1 MLNVKNH
8 RNGSLGVPTAT
19 AVVIAAMVG
28 SGVFTTLGFQVAEIR
43 STFAIMMVWL
53 VGGVI
58 ALCGAFTYAELGAAL
73 PRSGGEYHLLRRV
86 YTPALGF
93 LSGWVSATV
102 GFAGP
107 SALAAMALASYTG
120 TFIPGIPENHLAA
133 GAVLGFSLIHASSL
147 QVGTTFQNLLTVL
160 KVGLILGFVGAAF
173 TVDQVQGIT
182 LWPQAGDAGLITG
195 PAFAIALIFVSY
207 AYTGWNAAIYIAGEI
222 KQPSRTLP
230 RSLLLGTLTV
240 TALYAL
246 LNYVFLRTVPMDELA
261 GQIEV
266 GFLAGVHIFGE
277 AGGQVT
283 AAIIAGLLASTVS
296 AYVFLGPRILMV
308 MGEDMPA
315 LTWLSVKSQ
324 RGLPVNAFVFQTLVT
339 LAFIYT
345 STFDQVMLYASIL
358 LIANST
364 LAVAGV
370 YVLRRNEPNLP
381 RPYLTWGYPVTP
393 AVFLAVNI
401 WTLMYVLRTRTFES
415 FVGLVILGVGL
426 TLYAAVQR
434 LTPKNNVESS

>member
-43 STFAIMMVWL
+43 STFTIMMVWL

-58 ALCGAFTYAELGAAL
+58 ALCGAFTYGELGAAL

-107 SALAAMALASYTG
+107 SALAAMALASYTA

-133 GAVLGFSLIHASSL
+133 GVVLGFSLIHASSL

-182 LWPQAGDAGLITG
+182 LWPQAGDVGLITG

-230 RSLLLGTLTV
+230 RSLLLGTLAV

-324 RGLPVNAFVFQTLVT
+324 RGLPVNAFIFQTLVT

-370 YVLRRNEPNLP
+370 YVLRMNEPNLP
-381 RPYLTWGYPVTP
+381 RPYRTWGYPVTP

-401 WTLMYVLRTRTFES
+401 WTLMYVLQTRPFES

-426 TLYAAVQR
+426 TLYAVVQR
-434 LTPKNNVESS
+434 LTPKQ

>member
-8 RNGSLGVPTAT
+8 GNGSLGVPTAT

-43 STFAIMMVWL
+43 STFAVMMVWL

-58 ALCGAFTYAELGAAL
+58 ALCGALTYGELGAAL

-107 SALAAMALASYTG
+107 SALAAMALASYTA

-133 GAVLGFSLIHASSL
+133 GVVLGFSLIHASSL

-173 TVDQVQGIT
+173 TVDQVPGIT
-182 LWPQAGDAGLITG
+182 LWPQTGDAGLITG
-195 PAFAIALIFVSY
+195 PAFAVALIFVSY
-207 AYTGWNAAIYIAGEI
+207 AYTGWNAAIYVAGEI

-230 RSLLLGTLTV
+230 RSLLLGTLAV
-240 TALYAL
+240 TALYVL

-266 GFLAGVHIFGE
+266 GFLAGVQIFGE
-277 AGGQVT
+277 AGGQTT

-296 AYVFLGPRILMV
+296 AYIFLGPRILMV

-339 LAFIYT
+339 LALIYT

-370 YVLRRNEPNLP
+370 YVLRVNEPNLP
-381 RPYLTWGYPVTP
+381 RPYRTWGYPVTP

-401 WTLMYVLRTRTFES
+401 WTLMYVLQTRPFES
-415 FVGLVILGVGL
+415 FVGFVILGVGL
-426 TLYAAVQR
+426 TLYAVVQR
-434 LTPKNNVESS
+434 LTPKQ

>member
-8 RNGSLGVPTAT
+8 GNGSLGVPTAT

-43 STFAIMMVWL
+43 STFAVMMVWL

-58 ALCGAFTYAELGAAL
+58 ALCGALTYGELGAAL

-107 SALAAMALASYTG
+107 SALAAMALASYTA

-133 GAVLGFSLIHASSL
+133 SVVLGFSLIHASSL

-160 KVGLILGFVGAAF
+160 KVGLILGFVVAAF
-173 TVDQVQGIT
+173 TVDQVPGIT
-182 LWPQAGDAGLITG
+182 FWPQTGDVGLITG
-195 PAFAIALIFVSY
+195 PAFAVALIFVSY
-207 AYTGWNAAIYIAGEI
+207 AYTGWNAAIYVAGEI

-230 RSLLLGTLTV
+230 RSLLLGTLAV
-240 TALYAL
+240 TALYML

-266 GFLAGVHIFGE
+266 GFLAGVQIFGE
-277 AGGQVT
+277 AGGQTT

-296 AYVFLGPRILMV
+296 AYIFLGPRILMV

-339 LAFIYT
+339 LALIYT

-370 YVLRRNEPNLP
+370 YVLRMNEPNLP
-381 RPYLTWGYPVTP
+381 RPYRTWGYPVTP

-401 WTLMYVLRTRTFES
+401 WTLMYVLQTRPFES

-426 TLYAAVQR
+426 TLYAVVQR
-434 LTPKNNVESS
+434 LTPKQ

>member
-53 VGGVI
+53 VGGVV
-58 ALCGAFTYAELGAAL
+58 ALCGAFTYGELGAAL

-107 SALAAMALASYTG
+107 SALAAMALASYTA
-120 TFIPGIPENHLAA
+120 TFILGIPENHLAA
-133 GAVLGFSLIHASSL
+133 GVVLGFSLIHASSL
-147 QVGTTFQNLLTVL
+147 QAGTTFQNLLTVL
-160 KVGLILGFVGAAF
+160 KVCLILGFVGAAF

-182 LWPQAGDAGLITG
+182 LWPQAGDVGLITG

-207 AYTGWNAAIYIAGEI
+207 AYTGWNAAIYVAGEI

-230 RSLLLGTLTV
+230 RSLLLGTLAV

-261 GQIEV
+261 GQVEV

-370 YVLRRNEPNLP
+370 YVLRMNEPNLP
-381 RPYLTWGYPVTP
+381 RPYRTWGYPVTP

-434 LTPKNNVESS
+434 LTPKNNAEVS

>member
-8 RNGSLGVPTAT
+8 GNGSLGVPTAT

-43 STFAIMMVWL
+43 STFAVMMVWL

-58 ALCGAFTYAELGAAL
+58 ALCGALTYGELGAAL

-107 SALAAMALASYTG
+107 SALAAMALASYTA

-133 GAVLGFSLIHASSL
+133 GVVLGFSLIHASSL

-160 KVGLILGFVGAAF
+160 KVGLILGFVVAAF
-173 TVDQVQGIT
+173 TVDQVPGIT
-182 LWPQAGDAGLITG
+182 FWPQTGDVGLITG
-195 PAFAIALIFVSY
+195 PAFAVALIFVSY
-207 AYTGWNAAIYIAGEI
+207 AYTGWNAAIYVAGEI

-230 RSLLLGTLTV
+230 RSLLLGTLAV
-240 TALYAL
+240 TALYML

-266 GFLAGVHIFGE
+266 GFLAGVQIFGE
-277 AGGQVT
+277 AGGQTT

-296 AYVFLGPRILMV
+296 AYIFLGPRILMV

-339 LAFIYT
+339 LALIYT

-370 YVLRRNEPNLP
+370 YVLRMNEPNLP
-381 RPYLTWGYPVTP
+381 RPYRTWGYPVTP

-401 WTLMYVLRTRTFES
+401 WTLMYVLQTRPFES

-426 TLYAAVQR
+426 TLYAVVQR
-434 LTPKNNVESS
+434 LTPKQ

>member
-8 RNGSLGVPTAT
+8 RNGSLGMPTAT

-28 SGVFTTLGFQVAEIR
+28 SGVFTTLGFQVVEIR

-53 VGGVI
+53 VGGVV

-107 SALAAMALASYTG
+107 SALAAMALASYTA

-133 GAVLGFSLIHASSL
+133 GVVLGFSLIHASSL

-160 KVGLILGFVGAAF
+160 KVCLILGFVGAAF

-182 LWPQAGDAGLITG
+182 LWPQAGDVGLITG

-207 AYTGWNAAIYIAGEI
+207 AYTGWNAAIYVAGEI

-230 RSLLLGTLTV
+230 RSLLLGTLAV
-240 TALYAL
+240 TALYVL

-283 AAIIAGLLASTVS
+283 AGIIAGLLASTVS

-339 LAFIYT
+339 LALIYT

-370 YVLRRNEPNLP
+370 YVLRMNEPNLP
-381 RPYLTWGYPVTP
+381 RPYRTWGYPLTP

-401 WTLMYVLRTRTFES
+401 WTLMYVLQTRPFES

-426 TLYAAVQR
+426 TLYAVVQR
-434 LTPKNNVESS
+434 LTPKQ

>member
-53 VGGVI
+53 VGGVV
-58 ALCGAFTYAELGAAL
+58 ALCGAFTYGELGAAL

-107 SALAAMALASYTG
+107 SALAAMALASYTA

-133 GAVLGFSLIHASSL
+133 GVVLGFSLIHASSL
-147 QVGTTFQNLLTVL
+147 QAGTTFQNLLTVL
-160 KVGLILGFVGAAF
+160 KVCLILGFVGAAF

-182 LWPQAGDAGLITG
+182 LWPQAGDVGLITG

-207 AYTGWNAAIYIAGEI
+207 AYTGWNAAIYVAGEI

-230 RSLLLGTLTV
+230 RSLLLGTLAV

-261 GQIEV
+261 GQVEV

-370 YVLRRNEPNLP
+370 YVLRMNEPNLP
-381 RPYLTWGYPVTP
+381 RPYRTWGYPVTP

-401 WTLMYVLRTRTFES
+401 WTLMYVLQTRPFES

-426 TLYAAVQR
+426 TLYAVVQR
-434 LTPKNNVESS
+434 LTPKQ

>member
-107 SALAAMALASYTG
+107 SALAAMALASYTA

-133 GAVLGFSLIHASSL
+133 GVVLGFSLIHASSL

-182 LWPQAGDAGLITG
+182 LWPQAGDVGLITG

-230 RSLLLGTLTV
+230 RSLLLGTLAV

-370 YVLRRNEPNLP
+370 YVLRMNEPNLP
-381 RPYLTWGYPVTP
+381 RPYRTWGYPVTP

-434 LTPKNNVESS
+434 LTPKNNVETS

>member
-107 SALAAMALASYTG
+107 SALAAMALASYTA

-133 GAVLGFSLIHASSL
+133 GVVLGFSLIHASSL

-182 LWPQAGDAGLITG
+182 LWPQAGDVGLITG

-207 AYTGWNAAIYIAGEI
+207 AYTGWNAAIYVAGEI

-230 RSLLLGTLTV
+230 RSLLLGTLAV

-370 YVLRRNEPNLP
+370 YVLRMNEPNLP
-381 RPYLTWGYPVTP
+381 RPYRTWGYPVTP

-434 LTPKNNVESS
+434 LTPKNNVETS

>member
-58 ALCGAFTYAELGAAL
+58 ALCGAFTYGELGAAL

-107 SALAAMALASYTG
+107 SALAAMALASYTA

-133 GAVLGFSLIHASSL
+133 GVVLGFSLIHASSL

-182 LWPQAGDAGLITG
+182 LWPQAGDVGLITG

-230 RSLLLGTLTV
+230 RSLLLGTLAV

-324 RGLPVNAFVFQTLVT
+324 RGLPVNAFIFQTLVT

-370 YVLRRNEPNLP
+370 YVLRMNEPNLP
-381 RPYLTWGYPVTP
+381 RPYRTWGYPVTP

-401 WTLMYVLRTRTFES
+401 WTLMYVLQTRPFES

-426 TLYAAVQR
+426 TLYAVVQR
-434 LTPKNNVESS
+434 LTPKQ

>member
-58 ALCGAFTYAELGAAL
+58 ALCGAFTYGELGAAL
-73 PRSGGEYHLLRRV
+73 TRSGGEYHLLRRV

-107 SALAAMALASYTG
+107 SALAAMALASYTA

-133 GAVLGFSLIHASSL
+133 GVVLGFSLIHASSL

-173 TVDQVQGIT
+173 TVDQVPGIT
-182 LWPQAGDAGLITG
+182 FWPQTGDVGLITG
-195 PAFAIALIFVSY
+195 PAFAVALIFVSY

-230 RSLLLGTLTV
+230 RSLLLGTLAV

-324 RGLPVNAFVFQTLVT
+324 RGLPVNAFIFQTLVT

-370 YVLRRNEPNLP
+370 YVLRMNEPNLP
-381 RPYLTWGYPVTP
+381 RPYRTWGYPVTP

-401 WTLMYVLRTRTFES
+401 WTLMYVLQTRPFES

-426 TLYAAVQR
+426 TLYAVVQR
-434 LTPKNNVESS
+434 LTPKQ

>member
-8 RNGSLGVPTAT
+8 RNASLGVPTAS

-58 ALCGAFTYAELGAAL
+58 ALCGAFTYGELGAAL

-107 SALAAMALASYTG
+107 SALAAMALASYTA

-133 GAVLGFSLIHASSL
+133 GVVLGFSLIHASSL

-381 RPYLTWGYPVTP
+381 RPYRTWGYPVTP

-434 LTPKNNVESS
+434 LTPKNNVEVS

>member
-8 RNGSLGVPTAT
+8 GNGSLGVPTAT

-43 STFAIMMVWL
+43 STFAVMMVWL

-58 ALCGAFTYAELGAAL
+58 ALCGALTYGELGAAL

-107 SALAAMALASYTG
+107 SALAAMALASYTA

-133 GAVLGFSLIHASSL
+133 GVVLGFSLIHASSL

-160 KVGLILGFVGAAF
+160 KVGLILGFVVAAF
-173 TVDQVQGIT
+173 TVDQVPGIT
-182 LWPQAGDAGLITG
+182 FWPQTGDVGLITG
-195 PAFAIALIFVSY
+195 PAFAVALIFVSY
-207 AYTGWNAAIYIAGEI
+207 AYTGWNAAIYVAGEI

-230 RSLLLGTLTV
+230 RSLLLGTLAV
-240 TALYAL
+240 TALYML

-266 GFLAGVHIFGE
+266 GFLAGVQIFGE
-277 AGGQVT
+277 AGGQTT

-296 AYVFLGPRILMV
+296 AYIFLGPRILMV

-339 LAFIYT
+339 LALIYT

-370 YVLRRNEPNLP
+370 YVLRMNEPNLP
-381 RPYLTWGYPVTP
+381 RPYRTWGYPVTP

-401 WTLMYVLRTRTFES
+401 WTLMYVLQTRPFES

-426 TLYAAVQR
+426 TLYAVVQR
-434 LTPKNNVESS
+434 QTPKQ

>member
-58 ALCGAFTYAELGAAL
+58 ALCGAFTYGELGAAL

-107 SALAAMALASYTG
+107 SALAAMALASYTA

-133 GAVLGFSLIHASSL
+133 GVVLGFSLIHASSL
-147 QVGTTFQNLLTVL
+147 QAGTTFQNLLTVL

-182 LWPQAGDAGLITG
+182 LWPQAGDVGLITG

-207 AYTGWNAAIYIAGEI
+207 AYTGWNAAIYVAGEI

-230 RSLLLGTLTV
+230 RSLLLGTLAV

-324 RGLPVNAFVFQTLVT
+324 RGLPVNAFIFQTLVT

-370 YVLRRNEPNLP
+370 YVLRMNEPNLP
-381 RPYLTWGYPVTP
+381 RPYRTWGYPVTP
-393 AVFLAVNI
+393 AIFLAVNI

-426 TLYAAVQR
+426 ALYAAVQR
-434 LTPKNNVESS
+434 LTPKNNVEVP

>member
-58 ALCGAFTYAELGAAL
+58 ALCGAFTYGELGAAL

-107 SALAAMALASYTG
+107 SALAAMALASYTA

-133 GAVLGFSLIHASSL
+133 GVVLGFSLIHASSL

-160 KVGLILGFVGAAF
+160 KVCLILGFVGAAF

-182 LWPQAGDAGLITG
+182 LWPQAGDVGLITG
-195 PAFAIALIFVSY
+195 PAFAIALIFVAY
-207 AYTGWNAAIYIAGEI
+207 AYTGWNAAIYVAGEI

-230 RSLLLGTLTV
+230 RSLLLGTLAV

-324 RGLPVNAFVFQTLVT
+324 RGLPVNAFIFQTLVT

-370 YVLRRNEPNLP
+370 YVLRINEPNLP
-381 RPYLTWGYPVTP
+381 RPYRTWGYPVTP
-393 AVFLAVNI
+393 AIFLAVNI

>member
-58 ALCGAFTYAELGAAL
+58 ALCGAFTYGELGAAL

-107 SALAAMALASYTG
+107 SALAAMALASYTA

-133 GAVLGFSLIHASSL
+133 GVVLGFSLIHASSL
-147 QVGTTFQNLLTVL
+147 QAGTTFQNLLTVL

-182 LWPQAGDAGLITG
+182 LWPQAGDVGLITG

-207 AYTGWNAAIYIAGEI
+207 AYTGWNAAIYVAGEI

-230 RSLLLGTLTV
+230 RSLLLGTLAV

-370 YVLRRNEPNLP
+370 YVLRINEPNLP
-381 RPYLTWGYPVTP
+381 RPYRTWGYPVTP

-434 LTPKNNVESS
+434 LTPKNNVETS

>member
-207 AYTGWNAAIYIAGEI
+207 AYTGWNAAIYVAGEI

-230 RSLLLGTLTV
+230 RSLLLGTLAV

-381 RPYLTWGYPVTP
+381 RPYRTWGYPVTP

>member
-107 SALAAMALASYTG
+107 SALAAMALASYTA

-133 GAVLGFSLIHASSL
+133 GVVLGFSLIHASSL

-160 KVGLILGFVGAAF
+160 KVCLILGFVGAAF

-182 LWPQAGDAGLITG
+182 LWPQAGDVGLITG

-207 AYTGWNAAIYIAGEI
+207 AYTGWNAAIYVAGEI

-230 RSLLLGTLTV
+230 RSLLLGTLAV
-240 TALYAL
+240 TALYVL

-261 GQIEV
+261 GQVEV

-283 AAIIAGLLASTVS
+283 AGIIAGLLASTVS

-339 LAFIYT
+339 LALIYT

-370 YVLRRNEPNLP
+370 YVLRMNEPNLP
-381 RPYLTWGYPVTP
+381 RPYRTWGYPLTP

-401 WTLMYVLRTRTFES
+401 WTLMYVLQTRPFES

-426 TLYAAVQR
+426 TLYAVVQR
-434 LTPKNNVESS
+434 LTPKQ

>member
-8 RNGSLGVPTAT
+8 GNGSLGVPTAT

-43 STFAIMMVWL
+43 STFAVMMVWL

-58 ALCGAFTYAELGAAL
+58 ALCGALTYGELGAAL

-107 SALAAMALASYTG
+107 SALAAMALASYTA

-133 GAVLGFSLIHASSL
+133 GVVLGFSLIHASSL

-173 TVDQVQGIT
+173 TVDQVPGIT
-182 LWPQAGDAGLITG
+182 LWPQTGDVGLITG
-195 PAFAIALIFVSY
+195 PAFAVALIFVSY
-207 AYTGWNAAIYIAGEI
+207 AYTGWNAAIYVAGEI

-230 RSLLLGTLTV
+230 RSLLLGTLAV
-240 TALYAL
+240 TALYVL

-266 GFLAGVHIFGE
+266 GFLAGVQIFGE
-277 AGGQVT
+277 AGGQTT

-296 AYVFLGPRILMV
+296 AYIFLGPRILMV

-339 LAFIYT
+339 LALIYT

-370 YVLRRNEPNLP
+370 YVLRVNEPNLP
-381 RPYLTWGYPVTP
+381 RPYRTWGYPVTP

-401 WTLMYVLRTRTFES
+401 WTLMYVLQTRPFES

-426 TLYAAVQR
+426 TLYAVVQR
-434 LTPKNNVESS
+434 LTPKQ

>member
-53 VGGVI
+53 VGGVV
-58 ALCGAFTYAELGAAL
+58 ALCGAFTYGELGAAL

-107 SALAAMALASYTG
+107 SALAAMALASYTA

-133 GAVLGFSLIHASSL
+133 GVVLGFSLIHASSL
-147 QVGTTFQNLLTVL
+147 QAGTTFQNLLTGL
-160 KVGLILGFVGAAF
+160 KVCSILGIVGAAF

-182 LWPQAGDAGLITG
+182 LWPQAGDVGLITG

-207 AYTGWNAAIYIAGEI
+207 AYTGWNAAIYVAGEI

-230 RSLLLGTLTV
+230 RSLLLGTLAV

-261 GQIEV
+261 GQVEV

-370 YVLRRNEPNLP
+370 YVLRMNEPNLP
-381 RPYLTWGYPVTP
+381 RPYRTWGYPVTP

-434 LTPKNNVESS
+434 LTPKNNAEVS

>member
-58 ALCGAFTYAELGAAL
+58 ALCGAFTYGELGAAL

-107 SALAAMALASYTG
+107 SALAAMALASYTA

-133 GAVLGFSLIHASSL
+133 GVVLGFSLIHASSL

-160 KVGLILGFVGAAF
+160 KVCLILGFVGAAF

-182 LWPQAGDAGLITG
+182 LWPQAGDVGLITG

-230 RSLLLGTLTV
+230 RSLLLGTLAV

-324 RGLPVNAFVFQTLVT
+324 RGLPVNAFIFQTLVT

-370 YVLRRNEPNLP
+370 YVLRMNEPNLP
-381 RPYLTWGYPVTP
+381 RPYRTWGYPVTP

-401 WTLMYVLRTRTFES
+401 WTLMYVLQTRPFES

-426 TLYAAVQR
+426 TLYAVVQR
-434 LTPKNNVESS
+434 LTPKQ

>member
-58 ALCGAFTYAELGAAL
+58 ALCGALTYGELGAAL

-107 SALAAMALASYTG
+107 SALAAMALASYTA

-133 GAVLGFSLIHASSL
+133 GVVLGFSLIHASSL
-147 QVGTTFQNLLTVL
+147 QAGTTFQNLLTVL
-160 KVGLILGFVGAAF
+160 KVCLILGFVGAAF
-173 TVDQVQGIT
+173 TVDQVQEIT
-182 LWPQAGDAGLITG
+182 LWPQAGDVGLITG

-207 AYTGWNAAIYIAGEI
+207 AYTGWNAAIYVAGEI

-230 RSLLLGTLTV
+230 RSLLLGTLAV

-324 RGLPVNAFVFQTLVT
+324 RGLPVNAFIFQTLVT

-370 YVLRRNEPNLP
+370 YVLRINEPNLP
-381 RPYLTWGYPVTP
+381 RPYRTWGYPVTP

-426 TLYAAVQR
+426 ALYAAVQR
-434 LTPKNNVESS
+434 LTPKNNAEVS

>member
-8 RNGSLGVPTAT
+8 GNGSLGVPTAT

-43 STFAIMMVWL
+43 STFAVMMVWL

-58 ALCGAFTYAELGAAL
+58 ALCGALTYGELGAAL

-107 SALAAMALASYTG
+107 SALAAMALASYTA

-133 GAVLGFSLIHASSL
+133 GVVLGFSLIHASSL

-173 TVDQVQGIT
+173 TVDQVPGIT
-182 LWPQAGDAGLITG
+182 LWPQTGDAGLITG
-195 PAFAIALIFVSY
+195 PAFAVALIFVSY
-207 AYTGWNAAIYIAGEI
+207 AYTGWNAAIYVAGEI

-230 RSLLLGTLTV
+230 RSLLLGTLAV
-240 TALYAL
+240 TALYVL

-266 GFLAGVHIFGE
+266 GFLAGVQIFGE
-277 AGGQVT
+277 AGGQTT
-283 AAIIAGLLASTVS
+283 AAIIAGLLAATVS
-296 AYVFLGPRILMV
+296 AYIFLGPRILMV

-339 LAFIYT
+339 LALIYT

-370 YVLRRNEPNLP
+370 YVLRVNEPNLP
-381 RPYLTWGYPVTP
+381 RPYRTWGYPVTP

-401 WTLMYVLRTRTFES
+401 WTLMYVLQTRPFES
-415 FVGLVILGVGL
+415 FVGFVILGVGV
-426 TLYAAVQR
+426 TLYAVVQR
-434 LTPKNNVESS
+434 LTPKQ

>member
-58 ALCGAFTYAELGAAL
+58 ALCGALTYGELGAAL

-107 SALAAMALASYTG
+107 SALAAMALASYTA

-133 GAVLGFSLIHASSL
+133 GVVLGFSLIHASSL
-147 QVGTTFQNLLTVL
+147 QAGTTFQNLLTVL
-160 KVGLILGFVGAAF
+160 KVCLILGFVGAAF

-182 LWPQAGDAGLITG
+182 LWPQAGDVGLITG

-207 AYTGWNAAIYIAGEI
+207 AYTGWNAAIYVAGEI

-230 RSLLLGTLTV
+230 RSLLLGTLAV

-370 YVLRRNEPNLP
+370 YVLRINEPNLP
-381 RPYLTWGYPVTP
+381 RPYRTWGYPVTP

-426 TLYAAVQR
+426 ALYAAVQR
-434 LTPKNNVESS
+434 LTPKNNAEVS

>member
-43 STFAIMMVWL
+43 STFTIMMVWL

-58 ALCGAFTYAELGAAL
+58 ALCGAFTYGELGAAL

-107 SALAAMALASYTG
+107 SALAAMALASYTA

-133 GAVLGFSLIHASSL
+133 GVVLGFSLIHASSL

-182 LWPQAGDAGLITG
+182 LWPQAGDVGLITG

-230 RSLLLGTLTV
+230 RSLLLGTLAV

-324 RGLPVNAFVFQTLVT
+324 RGLPVNAFIFQTLVT

-370 YVLRRNEPNLP
+370 YVLRMNEPNLP
-381 RPYLTWGYPVTP
+381 RPYRTWGYPVTP
-393 AVFLAVNI
+393 AIFLAVNI

-434 LTPKNNVESS
+434 LTPKNNVETS

>member
-53 VGGVI
+53 VGGVV
-58 ALCGAFTYAELGAAL
+58 ALCGAFTYGELGAAL

-107 SALAAMALASYTG
+107 SALAAMALASYTA

-133 GAVLGFSLIHASSL
+133 GVVLGFSLIHASSL
-147 QVGTTFQNLLTVL
+147 QAGITFQNLLTVL
-160 KVGLILGFVGAAF
+160 KVCLILGFVGAAF
-173 TVDQVQGIT
+173 TVDQVQEIT
-182 LWPQAGDAGLITG
+182 LWPQAGDVGLITG

-207 AYTGWNAAIYIAGEI
+207 AYTGWNAAIYVAGEI

-230 RSLLLGTLTV
+230 RSLLLGTLSV

-370 YVLRRNEPNLP
+370 YVLRINEPNLP
-381 RPYLTWGYPVTP
+381 RPYRTWGYPVTP

-426 TLYAAVQR
+426 ALYAAVQR
-434 LTPKNNVESS
+434 LTPKNNAEVS

>member
-53 VGGVI
+53 VGGVV
-58 ALCGAFTYAELGAAL
+58 ALCGAFTYGELGAAL

-107 SALAAMALASYTG
+107 SALAAMALASYTA

-133 GAVLGFSLIHASSL
+133 GVVLGFSLIHASSL
-147 QVGTTFQNLLTVL
+147 QAGTTFQNLLTVL
-160 KVGLILGFVGAAF
+160 KVCLILGFVGAAF

-182 LWPQAGDAGLITG
+182 LWPQAGDVGLITG

-207 AYTGWNAAIYIAGEI
+207 AYTGWNAAIYVAGEI

-230 RSLLLGTLTV
+230 RSLLLGTLAV

-261 GQIEV
+261 GQVEV

-370 YVLRRNEPNLP
+370 YVLRMNEPNLP
-381 RPYLTWGYPVTP
+381 RPYRTWGYPVTP

-426 TLYAAVQR
+426 ALYAAVQR
-434 LTPKNNVESS
+434 LTPKNNAEVS

>member
-28 SGVFTTLGFQVAEIR
+28 SGVFATLGFQVAEIR
-43 STFAIMMVWL
+43 STFTIMMVWL

-58 ALCGAFTYAELGAAL
+58 ALCGAFTYGELGAAL

-107 SALAAMALASYTG
+107 SALAAMALASYTA

-133 GAVLGFSLIHASSL
+133 GVVLGFSLIHASSL
-147 QVGTTFQNLLTVL
+147 QAGTTFQNLLTVL
-160 KVGLILGFVGAAF
+160 KVCLILGFVGAAF

-182 LWPQAGDAGLITG
+182 LWPQAGDVGLITG

-207 AYTGWNAAIYIAGEI
+207 AYTGWNAAIYVAGEI

-230 RSLLLGTLTV
+230 RSLLLGTLAV

-370 YVLRRNEPNLP
+370 YVLRINEPNLP
-381 RPYLTWGYPVTP
+381 RPYRTWGYPVTP

-426 TLYAAVQR
+426 ALYAAVQR
-434 LTPKNNVESS
+434 LTPKNNAEVS

>member
-43 STFAIMMVWL
+43 STFTIMMVWL

-58 ALCGAFTYAELGAAL
+58 ALCGAFTYGELGAAL

-107 SALAAMALASYTG
+107 SALAAMALASYTA

-133 GAVLGFSLIHASSL
+133 GVVLGFSLIHASSL

-182 LWPQAGDAGLITG
+182 LWPQAGDVGLITG

-230 RSLLLGTLTV
+230 RSLLLGTLAV

-324 RGLPVNAFVFQTLVT
+324 RGLPVNAFIFQTLVT

-381 RPYLTWGYPVTP
+381 RPYRTWGYPVTP

-434 LTPKNNVESS
+434 LTPKNNVETS

>member
-8 RNGSLGVPTAT
+8 RNASLGVPTAS

-58 ALCGAFTYAELGAAL
+58 ALCGAFTYGELGAAL

-107 SALAAMALASYTG
+107 SALAAMALASYTA

-133 GAVLGFSLIHASSL
+133 GVVLGFSLIHASSL

-160 KVGLILGFVGAAF
+160 KVCLILGFVGAAF

-182 LWPQAGDAGLITG
+182 LWPQAGDVGLITG

-207 AYTGWNAAIYIAGEI
+207 AYTGWNAAIYVAGEI

-266 GFLAGVHIFGE
+266 GFLAGVQIFGE

-370 YVLRRNEPNLP
+370 YVLRINEPNLP
-381 RPYLTWGYPVTP
+381 RPYRTWGYPVTP

-426 TLYAAVQR
+426 ALYAAVQR
-434 LTPKNNVESS
+434 LTPKNNVEVS

>member
-8 RNGSLGVPTAT
+8 GNGSLGVPTAT

-43 STFAIMMVWL
+43 STFAVMMVWL

-58 ALCGAFTYAELGAAL
+58 ALCGALTYGELGAAL

-107 SALAAMALASYTG
+107 SALAAMALASYTA

-133 GAVLGFSLIHASSL
+133 GVVLGFSLIHASSL

-173 TVDQVQGIT
+173 TVDQVPGIT
-182 LWPQAGDAGLITG
+182 FWPQTGDVGLITG
-195 PAFAIALIFVSY
+195 PAFAVALIFVSY
-207 AYTGWNAAIYIAGEI
+207 AYTGWNAAIYVAGEI

-230 RSLLLGTLTV
+230 RSLLLGTLAV
-240 TALYAL
+240 TALYML

-266 GFLAGVHIFGE
+266 GFLAGVQIFGE
-277 AGGQVT
+277 AGGQTT

-296 AYVFLGPRILMV
+296 AYIFLGPRILMV

-339 LAFIYT
+339 LALIYT

-370 YVLRRNEPNLP
+370 YVLRMNEPNLP
-381 RPYLTWGYPVTP
+381 RPYRTWGYPVTP

-401 WTLMYVLRTRTFES
+401 WTLMYVLQTRPFES

-426 TLYAAVQR
+426 TLYAVVQR
-434 LTPKNNVESS
+434 LTPKQ

>member
-58 ALCGAFTYAELGAAL
+58 ALCGAFTYGELGAAL

-381 RPYLTWGYPVTP
+381 RPYRTWGYPVTP

>member
-1 MLNVKNH
+1 
-8 RNGSLGVPTAT
+8 
-19 AVVIAAMVG
+19 
-28 SGVFTTLGFQVAEIR
+28 
-43 STFAIMMVWL
+43 
-53 VGGVI
+53 
-58 ALCGAFTYAELGAAL
+58 
-73 PRSGGEYHLLRRV
+73 
-86 YTPALGF
+86 
-93 LSGWVSATV
+93 
-102 GFAGP
+102 
-107 SALAAMALASYTG
+107 MALASYTA

-133 GAVLGFSLIHASSL
+133 GVVLGFSLIHASSL

-160 KVGLILGFVGAAF
+160 KVCLILGFVGAAF

-182 LWPQAGDAGLITG
+182 LWPQAGDVGLITG

-207 AYTGWNAAIYIAGEI
+207 AYTGWNAAIYVAGEI

-230 RSLLLGTLTV
+230 RSLLLGTLAV
-240 TALYAL
+240 TALYVL

-261 GQIEV
+261 GQVEV

-283 AAIIAGLLASTVS
+283 AGIIAGLLASTVS

-339 LAFIYT
+339 LALIYT

-370 YVLRRNEPNLP
+370 YVLRMNEPNLP
-381 RPYLTWGYPVTP
+381 RPYRTWGYPLTP

-401 WTLMYVLRTRTFES
+401 WTLMYVLQTRPFES

-426 TLYAAVQR
+426 TLYAVVQR
-434 LTPKNNVESS
+434 LTPKQ

>member
-173 TVDQVQGIT
+173 TVDQVPGIT
-182 LWPQAGDAGLITG
+182 FWPQTGDVGLITG
-195 PAFAIALIFVSY
+195 PAFAVALIFVSY
-207 AYTGWNAAIYIAGEI
+207 AYTGWNAAIYVAGAI

>member
-381 RPYLTWGYPVTP
+381 RPYRTWGYPVTP

>member
-58 ALCGAFTYAELGAAL
+58 ALCGAFTYGELGAAL

-107 SALAAMALASYTG
+107 SALAAMALASYTA

-133 GAVLGFSLIHASSL
+133 GVVLGFSLIHASSL

-182 LWPQAGDAGLITG
+182 LWPQAGDVGLITG

-207 AYTGWNAAIYIAGEI
+207 AYTGWNAAIYVAGEI

-230 RSLLLGTLTV
+230 RSLLLGTLAV

-370 YVLRRNEPNLP
+370 YVLRMNEPNLP
-381 RPYLTWGYPVTP
+381 RPYRTWGYPVTP
-393 AVFLAVNI
+393 AIFLAVNI

-434 LTPKNNVESS
+434 LTPKNNAEVS